1 MEYRVEIPPSL
12 FCSVGPGLLVIVPR
26 LSRGSKAM
34 TREELLS
41 RRMLSVKFR
50 FFRHSPALL
59 FSLTPRAR
67 TLLQGLL
74 DRD

>member
-1 MEYRVEIPPSL
+1 MVYRVEIPSRL
-12 FCSVGPGLLVIVPR
+12 FCSVNPGLLVIVPR
-26 LSRGSKAM
+26 LPM

-41 RRMLSVKFR
+41 RRMLFAKFR

-67 TLLQGLL
+67 TLLQGLP